1 MVSDNIGGLL
11 AFLPFLIIGVALLA
25 TFALFVLDAA
35 LTSEIMTELLI
46 AMGGIWLIIIAVLL
60 CVSFFCMEIHPIEHF
75 ADTIEQTEAAIC
87 KMKDEI
93 RTFVASDLGKA
104 GQEEPTLISQRMNV
118 GSPTVACDSTT
129 KLTMDERLTR
139 MEITLD
145 KLAEPELKK
154 SYDATMKCEGFATP
168 LVNPKDPNDRLSA
181 IQKKLSILTTMYLDP
196 ILQHQRDLQS
206 GIVSDCNK
214 KRAADAAITH

>member
-1 MVSDNIGGLL
+1 MLSDNIGALL
-11 AFLPFLIIGVALLA
+11 AFLPFLIIGVALIA

-35 LTSEIMTELLI
+35 LTSEVITELLI
-46 AMGGIWLIIIAVLL
+46 SMGSIWLIIIAVLL
-60 CVSFFCMEIHPIEHF
+60 FVSFYCMEIHPIEHF
-75 ADTIEQTEAAIC
+75 ADTIDQTEAAIC
-87 KMKDEI
+87 KLKEHI

-129 KLTMDERLTR
+129 QLTMEERLTR

-154 SYDATMKCEGFATP
+154 TYDATMKCEGFATP
-168 LVNPKDPNDRLSA
+168 LANPNDPKDRLSA
-181 IQKKLSILTTMYLDP
+181 IQTKLSTLTSMYLDP
-196 ILQHQRDLQS
+196 ILQNQRDLQN
-206 GIVSDCNK
+206 GILSDCNK
-214 KRAADAAITH
+214 KRAADAAIH